1 MKKIPSKLQK
11 WRKKNLASIQFDGYL
26 IMELRYLI
34 LGKFDIIKLV
44 RTPSHQNLC
53 HIYYK
58 YKERKV
64 SLFIITKCQTCECLT
79 FLGNTY
85 RSYLNEIKFHLKVST
100 HTPDKLHSGVS
111 SFQLSTFRFS
121 SQLIENS
128 PTKERRNFRVRQ
140 FFADFYFLGGNWRKF
155 CPNLFKILIH
165 EKNSRKTFISVIIQH
180 HF

>member
-1 MKKIPSKLQK
+1 MKKIRSKLQK

-26 IMELRYLI
+26 ITEFRYLI
-34 LGKFDIIKLV
+34 PGKFDIIKLV
-44 RTPSHQNLC
+44 QTPSHQNLC

-64 SLFIITKCQTCECLT
+64 SLFMITKCKNCECLT

-111 SFQLSTFRFS
+111 SFQLSTFRSS

-140 FFADFYFLGGNWRKF
+140 FFADFYFFGGIRESFAQTYLKF
-155 CPNLFKILIH
+155 LFTKKIH
-165 EKNSRKTFISVIIQH
+165 EKRLYQ
-180 HF
+180 